1 MNPRVPGL
9 NPTTHRELDPELCG
23 VPVRLDDGV
32 AEIELVATM
41 RMRADESGLVHGGF
55 VFGLADHAAML
66 AVDRPTVVLGAADVR
81 LVAPARVGQ
90 RLRARA
96 KVREIVGK
104 KHIVDVEVT
113 NDAGPVMTGVFTC
126 FVPARHV
133 LADARGEGDDAR
145 R

>member
-1 MNPRVPGL
+1 MREPQ
-9 NPTTHRELDPELCG
+9 THRELDPELCG
-23 VPVRLDDGV
+23 VPVVLDDGV
-32 AEIELVATM
+32 AEIELVATT
-41 RMRADESGLVHGGF
+41 RMRADDSGLVHGGF

-66 AVDRPTVVLGAADVR
+66 AIDRPTVVLGAAEVR
-81 LVAPARVGQ
+81 LVAPVRVGQ

-96 KVREIVGK
+96 KLREIVGK

-113 NDAGPVMTGVFTC
+113 SETGPVMTGAFTC

-133 LADARGEGDDAR
+133 LAEADDER